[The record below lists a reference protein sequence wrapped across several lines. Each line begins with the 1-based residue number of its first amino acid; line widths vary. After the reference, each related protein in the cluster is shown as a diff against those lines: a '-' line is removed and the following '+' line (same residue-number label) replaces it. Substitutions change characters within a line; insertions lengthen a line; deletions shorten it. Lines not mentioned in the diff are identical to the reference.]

1 MKDLIAIFLITFI
14 VFCAIE
20 LEKCKIIPNKKKI
33 LFYKIFICIVWII
46 QIYFICRANIIIT

>member
-1 MKDLIAIFLITFI
+1 MKDLNAIFLITFI

-20 LEKCKIIPNKKKI
+20 LEKCKTIPNKKKI
-33 LFYKIFICIVWII
+33 LFYKIFICIAWII